1 MPQNIGAS
9 EMRVISCIVIEHNL
23 WLVLLAAVVCIAGC
37 FVTMRLLER
46 ALRTEGPQRSGWIFQ
61 TASAAG
67 SSVWCTHF
75 VAILAYDPGAS
86 VSFDPLLTIGSLAVA
101 ICGFG
106 VGFGIAANSTG
117 RWVTVAGGVVIGST
131 ISAMHYVGMA
141 AYHISGIVE
150 WNAAYIAASVVC
162 SVVLAIAAL
171 SVALRKNRS
180 YDLYLSTAALVLAII
195 SLHFTGMAAVSV
207 TPLTSDVTNGVIFQA
222 MAVAIAG
229 VSLFIVG
236 TGVASYMID
245 SKTRTEN
252 TLRLRYMALNDPL
265 TGLPNRTSFGDYL
278 DRELTRAKEEEHKL
292 AVIGIDLNRFK
303 EINDFRGHSAG
314 DQALKT
320 IAQRL
325 KLCRQDGEF
334 VARIGG
340 DEFAAVKSFHDR
352 EQLLGFVARLE
363 RTLFEPIHI
372 DDFTTRSGA
381 SIGVAVFPEDGTTAR
396 ALLGNSDF
404 AMYRA
409 KADPTEAVCFYD
421 SKLDEA
427 ARKRQTLAREM
438 RRAIELK
445 QFELHFQVQV
455 AVTDASICGYEVLLR
470 WNHPTRGAVPP
481 LEFIPIAE
489 ESGAI
494 IEIGEWVLREAC
506 RRAASWKQPH
516 KIAVNLSAI
525 QLRQTELPQ
534 VIHQI
539 LIETG
544 LPPAR
549 LELEIT
555 ESTIISDKTRALHI
569 LRQIKA
575 LGVTIAL
582 DDFGTGYSSLDTLRS
597 FPFDKIKLDRLFM
610 NEVESNPQSKA
621 IVRAV
626 LALGK
631 SLEVPI
637 LAEGVETEDQ
647 LEILRREGCDEA
659 QGYLLGRPQPHD
671 KIFAE
676 DGTQAQPQ
684 AATPAQVAKRVA

>member
-1 MPQNIGAS
+1 
-9 EMRVISCIVIEHNL
+9 MRVISCIMTEHNL
-23 WLVLLAAVVCIAGC
+23 WLVGLAAVICVIGS

-46 ALRTEGPQRSGWIFQ
+46 ALQTEGLQRLGWVFQ
-61 TASAAG
+61 TASVAG

-75 VAILAYDPGAS
+75 VAILAYDPGAP
-86 VSFDPLLTIGSLAVA
+86 VSFDPMLTIASLIFA

-106 VGFGIAANSTG
+106 IGFGIAAHSTQ
-117 RWVTVAGGVVIGST
+117 RWTTIAGGGMIGLT
-131 ISAMHYVGMA
+131 ISIMHYIGMA

-150 WNAAYIAASVVC
+150 WDLAYIVASVVL
-162 SVVLAIAAL
+162 SVVLA
-171 SVALRKNRS
+171 
-180 YDLYLSTAALVLAII
+180 TAAVTIVLRTAQSCPLFIGTAGLALAIV
-195 SLHFTGMAAVSV
+195 SLHFTGMAAVTV
-207 TPLTSDVTNGVIFQA
+207 TPLAPDVTDAVIYQA

-236 TGVASYMID
+236 TGVASHMID
-245 SKTRTEN
+245 SRARTEN
-252 TLRLRYMALNDPL
+252 TLRLRHMALNDSL
-265 TGLPNRTSFGDYL
+265 TGLPNRLSFGEHL
-278 DRELTRAKEEEHKL
+278 DHALATAQRDKHRL

-303 EINDFRGHSAG
+303 EINDLRGHHAG
-314 DQALKT
+314 DRALRT
-320 IAQRL
+320 IADRL
-325 KLCRQDGEF
+325 KGCLKEGEF

-340 DEFAAVKSFHDR
+340 DEFAGVKPFADPG
-352 EQLLGFVARLE
+352 ELLDFVNRLKSV
-363 RTLFEPIHI
+363 LFEPLQI
-372 DDFTTRSGA
+372 DDFTTRAGA
-381 SIGVAVFPEDGTTAR
+381 SIGVAVCPDDGTTPR
-396 ALLGNSDF
+396 ALISNSDF

-409 KADPTEAVCFYD
+409 KADPTKPVCFYE

-427 ARKRQTLAREM
+427 ARKRQVLAREL

-455 AVTDASICGYEVLLR
+455 SVTDAAICGYEVLLR
-470 WNHPTRGAVPP
+470 WNHPDRGLVPP

-506 RRAASWKQPH
+506 RRAAAWRTPH
-516 KIAVNLSAI
+516 KIAVNLSPV
-525 QLRQTELPQ
+525 QLRQSDLPR
-534 VIHQI
+534 QI
-539 LIETG
+539 QQIVMETG
-544 LPPAR
+544 LSPAR

-555 ESTIISDKTRALHI
+555 ESTIIADKTRALHI

-610 NEVESNPQSKA
+610 NEVETNPQSKA

-631 SLEVPI
+631 SLDVPI
-637 LAEGVETEDQ
+637 LAEGVETKDQ

-671 KIFAE
+671 AIFKNEIVQGASHIVAE
-676 DGTQAQPQ
+676 APRQAN
-684 AATPAQVAKRVA
+684 KRVA

>member
-1 MPQNIGAS
+1 
-9 EMRVISCIVIEHNL
+9 MRIISCIVAEHNL
-23 WLVLLAAVVCIAGC
+23 WLVFLAAIVCIAGS

-46 ALRTEGPQRSGWIFQ
+46 ALRTEGAQRWGWIFQ

-75 VAILAYDPGAS
+75 VAILAYDPGAP
-86 VSFDPLLTIGSLAVA
+86 VSFDPLLTIGSLAIA

-106 VGFGIAANSTG
+106 AGFGIAANSTR
-117 RWVTVAGGVVIGST
+117 RWTTLAGGAVIGLT

-141 AYHISGIVE
+141 AYHIGGIIA
-150 WNAAYIAASVVC
+150 WDAAYVAASVAC
-162 SVVLAIAAL
+162 SVVLSIASL
-171 SVALRKNRS
+171 CVALRSDRPYS
-180 YDLYLSTAALVLAII
+180 LYIATVGLVLAII

-207 TPLTSDVTNGVIFQA
+207 TPLASDVTNGVVFQA

-236 TGVASYMID
+236 TGVTSHMID
-245 SKTRTEN
+245 SQARTEN
-252 TLRLRYMALNDPL
+252 TRRLRYMALNDPL

-278 DRELTRAKEEEHKL
+278 DRELTTAQKEEHKL
-292 AVIGIDLNRFK
+292 AVIGIDLNQFK
-303 EINDFRGHSAG
+303 EINDLRGHSAG
-314 DQALKT
+314 DQALKI

-325 KLCRQDGEF
+325 KQCRQAGEF

-340 DEFAAVKSFHDR
+340 DEFAAAKNFRDR
-352 EQLLGFVARLE
+352 EELLDFVERLE
-363 RTLFEPIHI
+363 QALFEPVQIE
-372 DDFTTRSGA
+372 DFTTRTGA

-396 ALLGNSDF
+396 ALLGNADF

-409 KADPTEAVCFYD
+409 KADLTEAVCFYE
-421 SKLDEA
+421 SELDEA
-427 ARKRQTLAREM
+427 ARERQILAREL

-455 AVTDASICGYEVLLR
+455 SVTDVTICGYEVLLR
-470 WNHPTRGAVPP
+470 WNHPERGLVPP
-481 LEFIPIAE
+481 MEFIPIAE

-506 RRAASWKQPH
+506 RRAALWKKPH
-516 KIAVNLSAI
+516 KIAVNLSAV
-525 QLRQTELPQ
+525 QLRQSELPQ
-534 VIHQI
+534 LVHQV

-544 LPPAR
+544 LAPAR

-555 ESTIISDKTRALHI
+555 ESSIIADKTRALHI

-610 NEVESNPQSKA
+610 NEVETNPQSKA

-631 SLEVPI
+631 SLDVPI

-671 KIFAE
+671 KIFPD
-676 DGTQAQPQ
+676 DGAQPQ
-684 AATPAQVAKRVA
+684 SVAPAQASKRVA

>member
-117 RWVTVAGGVVIGST
+117 RWVTVAGGAVIGST

-320 IAQRL
+320 IADRAGPARQFGLRHVPREGRSDRGRL
-325 KLCRQDGEF
+325 
-334 VARIGG
+334 
-340 DEFAAVKSFHDR
+340 
-352 EQLLGFVARLE
+352 
-363 RTLFEPIHI
+363 
-372 DDFTTRSGA
+372 
-381 SIGVAVFPEDGTTAR
+381 
-396 ALLGNSDF
+396 
-404 AMYRA
+404 
-409 KADPTEAVCFYD
+409 
-421 SKLDEA
+421 
-427 ARKRQTLAREM
+427 
-438 RRAIELK
+438 
-445 QFELHFQVQV
+445 
-455 AVTDASICGYEVLLR
+455 LLR
-470 WNHPTRGAVPP
+470 
-481 LEFIPIAE
+481 
-489 ESGAI
+489 
-494 IEIGEWVLREAC
+494 
-506 RRAASWKQPH
+506 
-516 KIAVNLSAI
+516 
-525 QLRQTELPQ
+525 
-534 VIHQI
+534 
-539 LIETG
+539 
-544 LPPAR
+544 
-549 LELEIT
+549 
-555 ESTIISDKTRALHI
+555 
-569 LRQIKA
+569 
-575 LGVTIAL
+575 
-582 DDFGTGYSSLDTLRS
+582 
-597 FPFDKIKLDRLFM
+597 
-610 NEVESNPQSKA
+610 
-621 IVRAV
+621 
-626 LALGK
+626 
-631 SLEVPI
+631 
-637 LAEGVETEDQ
+637 
-647 LEILRREGCDEA
+647 
-659 QGYLLGRPQPHD
+659 
-671 KIFAE
+671 
-676 DGTQAQPQ
+676 
-684 AATPAQVAKRVA
+684 